1 MEPEDFEVWDSED
14 AEEEADEMVKVEVN
28 TEESVDDSVAAAALP
43 LGILPRNL
51 SMDKTAATEE

>member
-28 TEESVDDSVAAAALP
+28 TEESVDDSVAASDFP
-43 LGILPRNL
+43 LGIIPRNL